1 MLFQIKRLETDSARR
16 RHSCKHLNAVEEEGT
31 PGRGATRTKILSA
44 IQFDGLK
51 YQQEGIQV
59 EFRDQDTD
67 KLGEEGREQILKAL
81 KCQIFQV

>member
-16 RHSCKHLNAVEEEGT
+16 RHSCKHLNEVEEEGT

-51 YQQEGIQV
+51 YQQEGI
-59 EFRDQDTD
+59 
-67 KLGEEGREQILKAL
+67 
-81 KCQIFQV
+81 